1 MTGRSTLRPCLDC
14 PTLVRGA
21 SRCPPCTA
29 RRDQARAQRGQQRGS
44 TAQRGYGAAW
54 QRVVTQALAAQP
66 WCSGCLHPGSP
77 DNPLTGDHIMPLI
90 QGGPCTPANV
100 RVLCRRCNSKKG
112 GRTA

>member
-29 RRDQARAQRGQQRGS
+29 RREQARDQRRGR

-54 QRVVTQALAAQP
+54 QRVVGQAIQAQP
-66 WCSGCLHPGSP
+66 WCSVCLHPGSP
-77 DNPLTGDHIMPLI
+77 DNPLTGDHIQPL
-90 QGGPCTPANV
+90 QTGGPCTPANV
-100 RVLCRRCNSKKG
+100 QVLCRRHNSAKG
-112 GRTA
+112 GRSA